1 MTLFL
6 IVPAALFYLTVLFY
20 ILAFVV
26 CAVICKR
33 EKKRHRVILNTQKP
47 LGVVQVKNRKLL
59 KVKDW

>member
-47 LGVVQVKNRKLL
+47 LGGGYR
-59 KVKDW
+59 